1 MTSPPSRPCGRQERR
16 RRQLKQGQVVPWD
29 PSPLPTP
36 RLWEEGHLHDS
47 HPGMLIPRLCRCRR
61 VTPSWRWVG
70 DGGRRWVPRKHP
82 CRRCFAPGALTSP
95 ASAGA
100 SEMLSLGRK
109 DRFGREPQCPSEVFP
124 PHRGGAGLRGCSR
137 ALCWPNSWLLGQ
149 APWPA
154 ASQEPCQ
161 EPVAEPPWEL
171 PAATLSAWARTG
183 SFGFSADLPVA

>member
-1 MTSPPSRPCGRQERR
+1 MEIKAGLGRPVGSVSTPHPTALGGRSPPRCA
-16 RRQLKQGQVVPWD
+16 
-29 PSPLPTP
+29 
-36 RLWEEGHLHDS
+36 S
-47 HPGMLIPRLCRCRR
+47 HPGTLIPRLCCCCR
-61 VTPSWRWVG
+61 VTPSRRWVG
-70 DGGRRWVPRKHP
+70 AGGQRWVPRKH
-82 CRRCFAPGALTSP
+82 RRHRCFAPGTFASL

-100 SEMLSLGRK
+100 SEMLSLGMQDGFR
-109 DRFGREPQCPSEVFP
+109 RESRCPSEVFP

-171 PAATLSAWARTG
+171 PAATLSAWAQTG
-183 SFGFSADLPVA
+183 SIGFSADLPVA